1 MLTPEDER
9 RIKTLEENVRELTL
23 TLEESVRALTQRLLI
38 LENQVRKLLKR
49 AGLNGSCSYV
59 YEAPLTPE
67 ESEPWKYNR

>member
-1 MLTPEDER
+1 MIVLTPEAGDER
-9 RIKTLEENVRELTL
+9 RIED
-23 TLEESVRALTQRLLI
+23 LEESVRALTQRLLI